1 MESRITTIGEMMCI
15 LVANNGSI
23 VCRIT
28 DALDFYFDKALC
40 FAWCKNMASGL
51 YYIDN
56 NWWHLAL
63 EVKKKLCSQKMVWYE
78 AC

>member
-28 DALDFYFDKALC
+28 DALDFALLGAKTWQVVC
-40 FAWCKNMASGL
+40 ITLSTIGG
-51 YYIDN
+51 I
-56 NWWHLAL
+56 
-63 EVKKKLCSQKMVWYE
+63 
-78 AC
+78 